1 MSWLLFAL
9 SLAVGVILLE
19 RSLIQKGRST
29 LVNRLSYGAVGNS
42 FLQIEFGFVRS
53 MFRVR
58 TSSSKRNLQV
68 LAELPDVLE
77 MLSLALSAG
86 DSLFAA
92 LARVIPATK
101 GILATQ
107 LQEVLLSLEIGGDLT
122 TELADLARR
131 LPQPH
136 VVEFANK
143 ISLAHTRGSPLAE
156 ILREQ
161 AKSARA
167 ELRNQLLKQAGQ
179 KETLMLLPLIFL
191 ILPVTVMF
199 AVYPSLELLNISYL

>member
-9 SLAVGVILLE
+9 PLAVGVILLE
-19 RSLIQKGRST
+19 RSLVQSGRRT
-29 LVNRLSYGAVGNS
+29 LVNRLSSGAEGAV
-42 FLQIEFGFVRS
+42 FLQTEFGFVRS

-58 TSSSKRNLQV
+58 TGSSKRNLQV

-77 MLSLALSAG
+77 MLGLALSAG

-92 LARVIPATK
+92 LARVIPTTK

-107 LQEVLLSLEIGGDLT
+107 LQEVLLSLEIGGDLS

-199 AVYPSLELLNISYL
+199 AVYPSLELLKISYL

>member
-1 MSWLLFAL
+1 MRWLLLAL
-9 SLAVGVILLE
+9 TLAVGAILLE
-19 RSLIQKGRST
+19 RSLVHTGRRS
-29 LVNRLSYGAVGNS
+29 LVNRLRSGSSGAG
-42 FLQIEFGFVRS
+42 FLQKEFGFLRS
-53 MFRVR
+53 MFRVQ

-77 MLSLALSAG
+77 MLGLALSAG

-101 GILATQ
+101 GILAAQ
-107 LQEVLLSLEIGGDLT
+107 LQEVLISLEIGGDLT

-131 LPQPH
+131 LPQLH

-199 AVYPSLELLNISYL
+199 AVYPSLELLKISYL

>member
-9 SLAVGVILLE
+9 TLAVGAILLE
-19 RSLIQKGRST
+19 RSLLHTGRRS
-29 LVNRLSYGAVGNS
+29 LVNRLRSGSSGAG
-42 FLQIEFGFVRS
+42 FLQKEFRFLRS
-53 MFRVR
+53 MFRVQ

-77 MLSLALSAG
+77 MLGLALSAG

-101 GILATQ
+101 GILAAQ
-107 LQEVLLSLEIGGDLT
+107 LQEVLISLEIGGDLT

-199 AVYPSLELLNISYL
+199 AVYPSLELLKISYL